1 MAEEE
6 YVGYLHSVRNY
17 KNLDKDYYKENGN
30 TIKCNTLKSQTSNYP
45 DFNDFCLKFTGILNK
60 FNELSFEFLFDNNRC
75 NFIYMWTY
83 DKLFNGILN
92 KTEDKID
99 TLMGWM
105 YQFWY
110 RGENKICD
118 INTDLPKRVD
128 FEKMK
133 VLYDYATDYESLK
146 RYLEDRQFLCTEA
159 FKTYLEQIVNAYKEA
174 KRTCTDIS
182 PEKYCKLL
190 TIIDKVYKNNELS
203 ELKCKGLKPVNH
215 EHPDSLD
222 VRVVPEQEGSHLSN
236 AVVFVFPLISI
247 ILTFLILY
255 KFTPF
260 GRWINT
266 RFLKKNLIER
276 HIDEEQPYEFLEH
289 SYVPMNTNSQ
299 NDTHNIS
306 YHSIENL

>member
-17 KNLDKDYYKENGN
+17 KNLDNDNFKEHGD
-30 TIKCNTLKSQTSNYP
+30 TTKCNPLKLHTTNYP
-45 DFNDFCLKFTGILNK
+45 NFNDFCLKLTGILNK
-60 FNELSFEFLFDNNRC
+60 FNELPSSFLFDNNRC
-75 NFIYMWTY
+75 KFIYMWTY

-99 TLMGWM
+99 SLMGWM
-105 YQFWY
+105 HHFWHRDGNY
-110 RGENKICD
+110 ICD
-118 INTDLPKRVD
+118 INTDLPKRMD

-146 RYLEDRQFLCTEA
+146 KYLEDSQFLCTEA
-159 FKTYLEQIVNAYKEA
+159 FKTYLEQIVNVYTEA
-174 KRTCTDIS
+174 KGTCTNAS

-190 TIIDKVYKNNELS
+190 TIIDNKYNSNELS
-203 ELKCKGLKPVNH
+203 ELNCKGLKPVIH
-215 EHPDSLD
+215 DRPDSLD
-222 VRVVPEQEGSHLSN
+222 ARVVPEQEDSHSSN

-260 GRWINT
+260 GRWINS
-266 RFLKKNLIER
+266 RFLKKRVIESQ
-276 HIDEEQPYEFLEH
+276 IDEEQEYEFTEH

-299 NDTHNIS
+299 NGTHNIS
-306 YHSIENL
+306 YHSMENL